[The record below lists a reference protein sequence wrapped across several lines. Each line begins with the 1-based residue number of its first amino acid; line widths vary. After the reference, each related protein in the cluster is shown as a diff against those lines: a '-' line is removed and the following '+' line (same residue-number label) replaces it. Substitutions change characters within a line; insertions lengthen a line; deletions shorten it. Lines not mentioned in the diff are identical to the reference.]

1 MKLYRNDFGVRDENL
16 RTVLDAMGLFRRGD
30 TAVYG
35 KTGTGQLE
43 GTNVAGWFVG
53 FAEKAGNVCFFAVYL
68 CAENGG
74 DGAAAADTAFAILE
88 QLEIL

>member
-1 MKLYRNDFGVRDENL
+1 MKLYRNDFGFQDENL
-16 RTVLDAMGLFRRGD
+16 RTVLDALGLFRRGD

-53 FAEKAGNVCFFAVYL
+53 FAEKAGNV
-68 CAENGG
+68 
-74 DGAAAADTAFAILE
+74 
-88 QLEIL
+88 